1 LLVDRINVSDQ
12 DFKSHW
18 LENDE
23 NCKAYCPE
31 HVRRNDLLD
40 SSWVDVTVTNKMNR
54 EGMGYK
60 EASSAATALSESE
73 LLRGMFRLALEVWS
87 LDYDLIGGQESDRE
101 LSDRTTLSAAFS
113 ESSPPLVGSQLL
125 VDSLD
130 RPVTVMPRRPV
141 PESSFEG
148 ISGKANIF
156 MSNSSSSSSFSD
168 SDLSEDNLDREQRD
182 ESLSLQKDIGGKP
195 KTQRKSA
202 AWKRKPR
209 ERELWKR
216 RLRRAHPESRD
227 LLKRLEYWDHML
239 QGWTDL
245 LDEEG
250 WDPPRVNTEEDRQRY
265 QTGVNKALR
274 KIREIED
281 KLKVLEE
288 ESEKSLA
295 SIGGKRGAEEQE
307 EKRKKRRKGA
317 PEMRSS
323 LFYDPDTQTAHPYV
337 QYKTNLLVK
346 RCGYAPGVAN
356 KMMLWNVMPPNFTMP
371 FALLLRI
378 LRGFHAALV
387 PGYAISPFG
396 VGAAL
401 VAEPSLRSVTTSTT
415 TATQPLPGAVLS
427 TNTTSSS
434 FGSSVLPS
442 DYF

>member
-1 LLVDRINVSDQ
+1 L
-12 DFKSHW
+12 
-18 LENDE
+18 
-23 NCKAYCPE
+23 
-31 HVRRNDLLD
+31 
-40 SSWVDVTVTNKMNR
+40 
-54 EGMGYK
+54 
-60 EASSAATALSESE
+60 
-73 LLRGMFRLALEVWS
+73 
-87 LDYDLIGGQESDRE
+87 
-101 LSDRTTLSAAFS
+101 
-113 ESSPPLVGSQLL
+113 
-125 VDSLD
+125 
-130 RPVTVMPRRPV
+130 
-141 PESSFEG
+141 
-148 ISGKANIF
+148 
-156 MSNSSSSSSFSD
+156 SNSSSSSSFSD
-168 SDLSEDNLDREQRD
+168 SDFSEDDSD
-182 ESLSLQKDIGGKP
+182 VIGGKP

-202 AWKRKPR
+202 SWKKRPRERELHKRRIRREHPVMLEYLEYWKSQVEYFEGVSASERLLGEEASKWRLRSYASKLGNAKKQVQKIEKQFEILEGGVEEGSSVGSKGQFCDSDSDREEDENIGGKPKTQRKSATWKRKPR

-227 LLKRLEYWDHML
+227 LLKQLKRWDRML
-239 QGWTDL
+239 QVWTDL

-250 WDPPRVNTEEDRQRY
+250 WHPPRVNTEEDRQRY

-307 EKRKKRRKGA
+307 EKRKKRRKGPPA
-317 PEMRSS
+317 TYSS

-346 RCGYAPGVAN
+346 RRGYSPGVAN

-378 LRGFHAALV
+378 LRGFHATLV

-401 VAEPSLRSVTTSTT
+401 AAEPSLRSVTTSTT
-415 TATQPLPGAVLS
+415 TATRPSPGTGLS